1 MSRMY
6 WRASALAGLL
16 GLIMSFGMGVNLAAA
31 HPGDE
36 NQKDTEHAKED
47 LASTSIE
54 QIEKE
59 TAARAAKIK
68 QETGH
73 TPGRRNEDQNVANA
87 TVSAAAAQD
96 PGQGGNW
103 SSVLSTSVVP
113 IFQAV
118 LPNGKVLMWDSV
130 GQDAPESMTD
140 NSFTRA
146 MVWDPTANT
155 SVRKDV
161 SGYNI
166 FCAGY
171 TQLANGNVLVAG
183 GNKNSA
189 LDGIVQTHIFNW
201 QTETWSRGPDMAA
214 ARWYPAVQALG
225 NDEAVIVGGG
235 PTIPEVYQTD
245 GKLRRLTNASGYS
258 DRLYAFLTT
267 RPDGKVEFMGPPP
280 QMNTINTSG
289 TGAITATKA
298 RDSIER
304 TYGGFATYDKGKVL
318 VAGGGDITEGGQT
331 DVPTK
336 TAVVVDVN
344 GSTTTVSSTASMS
357 VGRRQ
362 HNLTI
367 LADGSVLAT
376 GGMSRATAANVDL
389 DDPVFAAERWDP
401 ATGTWTVLAGASR
414 VRQYHSSATL
424 LPDGRVLTG
433 GGGVCASC
441 VSAGYLEKNVEY
453 FEPPYLY
460 KQDGSG
466 QKATR
471 PVISSVPS
479 TATYG
484 QDFDISSTQAGSIA
498 KVGLVRLGAATHS
511 QDQGQRYVPLSFT
524 ASSSTITATAPANS
538 NLAPAG
544 YYMLFITDNAGVPSV
559 AKMIKIQQKPAVK
572 GVSSDFNG
580 DKLSDAVVA
589 DPYADPGGVTDA
601 GQVTVLYG
609 TGSTIGGGSVDTLVQ
624 GSGNVGNTASSGDR
638 FGTTVSAADLDN
650 DGYTDLLVGTPYED
664 INGQADSGLAQV
676 IWGSSSGLGK
686 GKASTELTQTS
697 FGRTITAGDQLGYAI
712 DASNE
717 LGADLP
723 MVAVGVPGGNVSGL
737 NDAGWVGFFTA
748 GLNDPRAIDQNSAGI
763 PGAAEASDRFGDAIT
778 LGLIAGTSTRVDAA
792 VGTPGEDLGSG
803 TSAITNAGAFTVI
816 NDLYTGAA
824 AGQAYDQN
832 SSGVPGTPE
841 NNDGFGQVLDSVRVG
856 STTHLAVGIPSE
868 AIGTAAKA
876 GSVQLFTSTGT
887 TITPGVGLTQDT
899 TGVTG
904 TATAGDQFGR
914 RIVLA
919 PPGLSDTKTRLAV
932 SAPYKDSGATDAGQV
947 QIFPLDDLGAEV
959 THDQISTGVGTAA
972 ANDHF
977 GEGLG
982 FVAGATERAVLVG
995 VPDDVQYSSGVVS
1008 VIPLPSGTPRSWRPG
1023 TGGVPTT
1030 GADRFGGAAGGE
1042 VQQ

>member
-1 MSRMY
+1 
-6 WRASALAGLL
+6 LAGIF
-16 GLIMSFGMGVNLAAA
+16 GLVMSVSTGVGLAAA
-31 HPGDE
+31 HPGDGDE
-36 NQKDTEHAKED
+36 TDAEHAKED
-47 LASTSIE
+47 LASTSID

-59 TAARAAKIK
+59 TRANAAKIK
-68 QETGH
+68 QSTGE
-73 TPGRRNEDQNVANA
+73 TPGRRTEDQKVANA
-87 TVSAAAAQD
+87 KVSAAAAQD
-96 PGQGGNW
+96 AGQGGAW

-130 GQDAPESMTD
+130 GQGAPEQMPD

-146 MVWDPTANT
+146 MVWDPTTNT
-155 SVRKDV
+155 SVRRDV

-171 TQLANGNVLVAG
+171 TQLADGRVLVAG
-183 GNKNSA
+183 GNKNAA
-189 LDGIVQTHIFNW
+189 LDGIVQTHIFDWRN
-201 QTETWSRGPDMAA
+201 ETWTRGPDMAS

-235 PTIPEVYQTD
+235 PAIPEVYQTD

-267 RPDGKVEFMGPPP
+267 RPNGQVELMGPPT

-298 RDSIER
+298 RDGINR
-304 TYGGFATYDKGKVL
+304 TYGGFATYDIGKVL

-331 DVPTK
+331 HVPTK
-336 TAVVVDVN
+336 TAVLVDVN
-344 GSTTTVSSTASMS
+344 GNSPSAGPTASMS

-362 HNLTI
+362 HSLTI

-376 GGMSRATAANVDL
+376 GGESRANNANVDL
-389 DDPVFAAERWDP
+389 ANPVFAAERWDP
-401 ATGTWTVLAGASR
+401 ATAKWTVLSSASR

-441 VSAGYLEKNVEY
+441 VSVGYLEKNVEY

-471 PVISSVPS
+471 PVIGTAPS

-484 QDFDISSTQAGSIA
+484 QKFDITSSQASSIA
-498 KVGLVRLGAATHS
+498 KVGLVRLGASTHS
-511 QDQGQRYVPLSFT
+511 QDQGQRYVPLDVNVNGN
-524 ASSSTITATAPANS
+524 TITATAPASS
-538 NLAPAG
+538 NIAPAG
-544 YYMLFITDNAGVPSV
+544 YYMLFITDSAGVPSV
-559 AKMIKIQQKPAVK
+559 AKMIKVQPKAPVK
-572 GVSSDFNG
+572 GASSDFNG
-580 DKLSDAVVA
+580 DGFSDAVVA
-589 DPYADPGGVTDA
+589 DPYADPAGVSDA
-601 GQVTVLYG
+601 GQITVLYG
-609 TGSTIGGGSVDTLVQ
+609 NNSTIGGGSVDTLVQ
-624 GSGNVGNTASSGDR
+624 GSGTVGNTASAGDR
-638 FGTTVSAADLDN
+638 FGTTVSAADFDN

-676 IWGSSSGLGK
+676 IWGSSGGLGK
-686 GKASTELTQTS
+686 GRASTELTQSS
-697 FGRTITAGDQLGYAI
+697 FGRTITAGDQLGFAI

-723 MVAVGVPGGNVSGL
+723 MVAVGVPGGNVSGQ
-737 NDAGWVGFFTA
+737 NDAGWVGFLTA
-748 GLNDPRAIDQNSAGI
+748 GLNDPRAVDQESAGI
-763 PGAAEASDRFGDAIT
+763 PGAAEAGDRFGEAIT
-778 LGLIAGTSTRVDAA
+778 LGLIAGTSNRVDAA

-803 TSAITNAGAFTVI
+803 TSAITNGGAFTVI
-816 NDLYTGAA
+816 NDLYTGAV

-832 SSGVPGTPE
+832 STGVPGTPE
-841 NNDGFGQVLDSVRVG
+841 NNDSFGQVLDSVRVG
-856 STTHLAVGIPSE
+856 STTQLAVGIPSE
-868 AIGTAAKA
+868 DIGTAADA

-899 TGVTG
+899 TNVTD
-904 TATAGDQFGR
+904 TAEAGDQFGR

-932 SAPYKDSGATDAGQV
+932 SAPFEDSTAGADAGLV
-947 QIFPLDDLGAEV
+947 QIFPLDDLGAE
-959 THDQISTGVGTAA
+959 TTYDQNSTDIDGTAA

-982 FVAGATERAVLVG
+982 FVAGVAERSILVG
-995 VPDDVQYSSGVVS
+995 VPDDVEFSSGMVN
-1008 VIPLPSGTPRSWRPG
+1008 VIPLTGGSPRSWRPNAG
-1023 TGGVPTT
+1023 NVPST
-1030 GADRFGGAAGGE
+1030 GADRFGGADGGE